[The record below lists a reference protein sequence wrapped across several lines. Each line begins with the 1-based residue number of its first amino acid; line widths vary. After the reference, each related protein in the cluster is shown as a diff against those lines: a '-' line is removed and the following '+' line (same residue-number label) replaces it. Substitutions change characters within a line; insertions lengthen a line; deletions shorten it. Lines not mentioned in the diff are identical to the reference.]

1 MRIVFLERTNIRT
14 GPAISSPILRVAIP
28 GEVAVTVLT
37 SPTLSGGYEWW
48 KIQFSNG
55 ISGCCA
61 RLVGVQQHLFRFAP
75 LDFEQAADF
84 TLSWEGEYVNNPQD
98 PGGETN
104 FGISKRSYPLLDIKA
119 LTIDQAKAIY
129 FQDYWLAGR
138 CAEFGHPKS
147 IILFDIGVIGGIERI
162 TLLSSLTCLEIIA
175 RQFDFYTG
183 LTTFSTFG
191 KGWVRRNTAL
201 LRLLGA
207 E

>member
-1 MRIVFLERTNIRT
+1 MRIIFLERTNVRAKASI
-14 GPAISSPILRVAIP
+14 ASSILKIAIP
-28 GEVAVTVLT
+28 GEVGATVLT

-48 KIQFSNG
+48 KIQFSDG
-55 ISGCCA
+55 LLGYCA

-75 LDFEQAADF
+75 LDFEQAVDF
-84 TLSWEGEYVNNPQD
+84 TLGWEGGYVNNPQD

-104 FGISKRSYPLLDIKA
+104 FGISKRSYPLLDIKS

-147 IILFDIGVIGGIERI
+147 TILFDIAVISGVSRI
-162 TLLSSLTCLEIIA
+162 TLLSFLSSIEIIA
-175 RQFDFYTG
+175 RQFDFYVG
-183 LTTFSTFG
+183 LTTFATFG

-201 LRLLGA
+201 LRLLG
-207 E
+207 EK